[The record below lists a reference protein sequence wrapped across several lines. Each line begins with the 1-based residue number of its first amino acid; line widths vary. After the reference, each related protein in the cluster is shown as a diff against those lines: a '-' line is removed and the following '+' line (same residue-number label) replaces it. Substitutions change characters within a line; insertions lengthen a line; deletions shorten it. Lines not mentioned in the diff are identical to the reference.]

1 MIVAHAIHADPTFAR
16 SRSHLYDLLAAV
28 FDGDVAVLE
37 RAIRDQAFVRLV
49 EQLPSDLE
57 TETIQRTDLEREAL
71 RIGYDNLFEVPGP
84 QYVPPFASAHA
95 TDPSEPF
102 ESDSSYHSAGEAGEL
117 FGDPAHSVSEWY
129 AQTDFRPDRGD
140 GIPDHLAAEFEFM
153 AALTAAEAQSL
164 ESTGDKSADLATL
177 RTLQR
182 DVLEHMTWLE
192 AFAEA
197 VDEKDSRE
205 QLFAALS
212 EFARAI
218 VAWDAEQVDELSD

>member
-1 MIVAHAIHADPTFAR
+1 MIVSQAIHAEPTFAR

-37 RAIRDQAFVRLV
+37 SAIRDQAFVRLA
-49 EQLPSDLE
+49 EQLPSDIK

-117 FGDPAHSVSEWY
+117 FGDPAHTVSEWY
-129 AQTDFRPDRGD
+129 AQTDFRPDRGE

-153 AALTAAEAQSL
+153 AALTAAEAESL
-164 ESTGDKSADLATL
+164 ESAGDEAIDLATL

-182 DVLEHMTWLE
+182 ELLEHLSWLGP
-192 AFAEA
+192 FAQA
-197 VDEKDSRE
+197 VDEKDSHE
-205 QLFAALS
+205 QLFAGLS
-212 EFARAI
+212 EFARAV
-218 VAWDAEQVDELSD
+218 VAWDAEQLDELSD